1 MGPDLGREL
10 RQEGGTKGENAQK
23 NEAQKNE
30 AQNKRRNIVKLGGNL
45 RRWIRL

>member
-23 NEAQKNE
+23 NRGTKQEEEYSQVGRE
-30 AQNKRRNIVKLGGNL
+30 FETVD
-45 RRWIRL
+45 